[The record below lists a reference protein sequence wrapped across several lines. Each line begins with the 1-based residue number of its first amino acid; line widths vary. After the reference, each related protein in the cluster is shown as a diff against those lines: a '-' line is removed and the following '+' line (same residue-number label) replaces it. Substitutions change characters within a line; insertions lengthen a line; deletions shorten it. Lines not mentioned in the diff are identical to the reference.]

1 MKRFTYSLFA
11 ACLSLG
17 MGLSAVAGTAN
28 AAQPSLMAT
37 PSAQTSAPNVQ
48 NIQYYD
54 HRDDHRYWREQ
65 RRYWRHDRPYHR
77 YDRRYWGHL
86 PPIATV
92 QLRSIGVATRMCV
105 GATIVIALIEPT
117 ITRSS
122 PITGRGASATRH
134 ISESKSPG

>member
-1 MKRFTYSLFA
+1 MCRIFNITTIATTIAIGVNSVVTGGTTVLTI
-11 ACLSLG
+11 G
-17 MGLSAVAGTAN
+17 MIVVIG
-28 AAQPSLMAT
+28 
-37 PSAQTSAPNVQ
+37 
-48 NIQYYD
+48 
-54 HRDDHRYWREQ
+54 
-65 RRYWRHDRPYHR
+65 
-77 YDRRYWGHL
+77 GHL

-134 ISESKSPG
+134 ISESKKPRIVRGFFLNEII